1 MINTLKY
8 LYIIIPYIVYKKTE
22 HYKNINRTLIMLLSH
37 SRYAKL
43 TWLIP
48 YNCHNLVVSINTNRG
63 AI

>member
-37 SRYAKL
+37 SRYVKL
-43 TWLIP
+43 TWLMP
-48 YNCHNLVVSINTNRG
+48 YNSRNHMIVIK
-63 AI
+63 